1 MSLPGTDASVASAT
15 TVWISSNRIA
25 LRATAITGVPLSA
38 RTWAIPRPRP
48 RDAPTTMLVLSER
61 SLSVMALC
69 RQRVRLRLDE
79 QRVPALEQHCVTCDR
94 LGRHGDVSFS
104 CVVRDSLFPTSNGER
119 LGS

>member
-48 RDAPTTMLVLSER
+48 RDAPTTMVVLSET
-61 SLSVMALC
+61 SLGVMALC
-69 RQRVRLRLDE
+69 RRRGGLRLDE
-79 QRVPALEQHCVTCDR
+79 QRVLALELLGHPGAPTRGEHC
-94 LGRHGDVSFS
+94 RHGV
-104 CVVRDSLFPTSNGER
+104 GED
-119 LGS
+119 LL